1 MSSTS
6 RRDRR
11 RQREQESRRA
21 DVLEAASR
29 VFGAKGYDGAQIA
42 EIAQAAEVS
51 LASVYSLFQG
61 KEDIYQGVILSAG
74 DSIRQTVRDK
84 IEPIPDQA
92 ERLLG
97 LVDSLFDCFEENRDL
112 LRIYARS
119 TAGLPWRIRSTMGDA
134 PVAMF
139 HEFTEWV
146 VGLCREARTAGYLRG
161 IDPQVFALSLIG
173 AITTSAAYAIEHDPD
188 APLTRSAP
196 SVRAIAKRVLSG
208 EEPA

>member
-1 MSSTS
+1 VRSP
-6 RRDRR
+6 RDRR
-11 RQREQESRRA
+11 RQKEQEIRRA
-21 DVLEAASR
+21 DVLAAASR
-29 VFGAKGYDGAQIA
+29 IFGEKGYDGAQIA

-51 LASVYSLFQG
+51 LASVYSLFEG
-61 KEDIYQGVILSAG
+61 KEDIYQAVILSAA

-84 IEPIPDQA
+84 IEPIPDPA

-119 TAGLPWRIRSTMGDA
+119 TAGLPWRIRNTMGDA
-134 PVAMF
+134 PVAIF
-139 HEFTEWV
+139 HEFTDWV
-146 VGLCREARTAGYLRG
+146 VGLCRQARKAGYLEG

-173 AITTSAAYAIEHDPD
+173 SITTSAAHAIENDPD

-196 SVRAIAKRVLSG
+196 AVRAIAKRVLTS
-208 EEPA
+208 EEPV